1 MGIVGSM
8 SDTLS
13 AGRQETSWVWLWAA
27 SSSRPFREEKSH
39 YTNIIWMQTCLNI
52 QCFRS
57 VIFSLT
63 DYTHEW
69 SIFWQFKCYL
79 SHRSAFCRCQK
90 EPRFSSEVS
99 PPQLWPVS
107 PGRTPLGSLTES
119 VGVCSPKNQSMTIN
133 PRWHPLLAN
142 TCSALSLL
150 KHLYIYV
157 ICFFICFTK
166 GLRKCFLI
174 LQHKK

>member
-27 SSSRPFREEKSH
+27 SRSRPFQEEKSH
-39 YTNIIWMQTCLNI
+39 YTNIYWMQTCPNI

-69 SIFWQFKCYL
+69 SIFTCSNVTFLIDLLSVAVRKNLDLLLKFLLLSFGLFLQVGLLWAHWQ
-79 SHRSAFCRCQK
+79 SQ
-90 EPRFSSEVS
+90 
-99 PPQLWPVS
+99 
-107 PGRTPLGSLTES
+107 S
-119 VGVCSPKNQSMTIN
+119 VCVLLKGQSMIIN

-150 KHLYIYV
+150 KHLFMLYV
-157 ICFFICFTK
+157 FFIYFSK
-166 GLRKCFLI
+166 GLRRCLQI